1 MKIFKHIL
9 PVLLALLPACQ
20 RQEADSTL
28 VEMTLYA
35 STPGEDAPEARTVLD
50 VINDRKILW
59 SPGEYISIF
68 AQGGNYQFRGNN
80 TETTATASFTGLG
93 PSGLDEY
100 IALYPY
106 NESAVFDGTYVSTTL
121 NASQTGKPGSFADGC
136 LITADDATGGSIS
149 FNHICSGIRFAVN
162 RNDIRSVSIRG
173 NNGEK
178 IAGDF
183 RFRFTA
189 ADTPVAEPGTEE
201 TVTLTAPGG
210 HFETGK
216 YYYIVVLPTV
226 FTRGFTLSADVGG
239 QVGEFRTNASVT
251 FSVGAF
257 KNVTGYLD
265 ERMTW
270 TVPKVYYGPQN
281 SFCLRPGG
289 SVSFDVSPRL
299 IADGWQRSGV
309 LVSADVPTGADILWG
324 TSLAAAVLSNGTLT
338 ITAAG
343 STGSSLVAIWKD
355 DTILWSYLVWVTGN
369 PPAET
374 ALPSGAVALPA
385 LGGEC
390 YFQWG
395 RQDPLL
401 PGCPVLAHPGDA
413 EALSTSIRNPAAF
426 IDQGRD
432 GGDWYAAGYTH
443 QDATL
448 WGGASGSKTVWDP
461 CPEGWRV
468 PNEADFNGL
477 DEDATE
483 DLWGFE
489 KLGVL
494 IPDGNTALQN
504 EDFDWDAWCWT
515 REPGGS
521 GGRSLRMQTDR
532 YAFWGFSANGNA
544 RYEGL
549 SVRCVKE

>member
-35 STPGEDAPEARTVLD
+35 STPGEDDPEARTVMD

-59 SPGEYISIF
+59 SPGESISIF
-68 AQGGNYQFRGNN
+68 ARGGNYQFRGNN

-121 NASQTGKPGSFADGC
+121 SASQTGKPGSFADGC
-136 LITADDATGGSIS
+136 LITADDATGSSIS

-162 RNDIRSVSIRG
+162 RDDIRSVSIRG

-178 IAGDF
+178 IAGNF

-226 FTRGFTLSADVGG
+226 FTRGFTLSADAGG

-309 LVSADVPTGADILWG
+309 LISADVPTGADILWG

-395 RQDPLL
+395 RKDPLL
-401 PGCPVLAHPGDA
+401 PGSPVLAHPGDE
-413 EALSTSIRNPAAF
+413 EALSTSIRNPAKF
-426 IDQGRD
+426 INQGRD

-504 EDFDWDAWCWT
+504 EDFGWDAWCWT

-532 YAFWGFSANGNA
+532 YAFWGFSANGNT